1 MSGALAGQEPWIG
14 VVPVLAMGAD
24 EVLLDLLAH
33 DAEPLAM
40 DHRWSARP
48 YGHVLPARH
57 YEYLRTAEEV
67 YRERRE
73 QARLRAIEQHRLRR
87 IAKQEIRERE
97 TEDRRQT
104 RADWLAMLDDAAE
117 RVRGTRHAAMLLPDL
132 ERDMKTIGGWSVDTP
147 FPGRLDRARFEA
159 AFAARLADCEET
171 GS

>member
-24 EVLLDLLAH
+24 DVLLDLLAH
-33 DAEPLAM
+33 DAEPLAT
-40 DHRWSARP
+40 DHRYYPRS
-48 YGHVLPARH
+48 YGNQLPLRH
-57 YEYLRTAEEV
+57 YEVRRAADAWD
-67 YRERRE
+67 RERRE

-87 IAKQEIRERE
+87 IAEQEIRERE
-97 TEDRRQT
+97 TEDRRRT

-117 RVRGTRHAAMLLPDL
+117 RVRGTRHEVMLLPDL
-132 ERDMKTIGGWSVDTP
+132 ERDMATIGGWSVDTP